1 MPIYQWLRFDFFEII
16 QNIPKKINRNLLN
29 CRYDDQ
35 IAIFG
40 QEIQE
45 KLMNLNIFMIGAGAL
60 GCEYIK
66 NFALMGISCNIGKI
80 TVTDNDNIALSNL
93 NRQFLFNINDVK
105 ENKSKSYC
113 VKREAMK
120 INKDMK
126 IKDYQLLI
134 NEETRNIF
142 DDDFM
147 EKQNV
152 IISAVDNIQAR
163 KYIDNLCT
171 FYNKILLDSGT
182 EGTKANSD
190 IYYPNKSTCLND
202 YQFIAKKQIP
212 MCTLKDFPTKIEHC
226 IEFSKNIFIE
236 LFTQYIS
243 DIKLTVNNLNQF
255 ENILNQINDTN
266 ILFLSIEIYKYI
278 FYIISNPSKLLII
291 KFAIFIFKYYFDY
304 NINKLL
310 IDKKNVFEKN
320 ITNKKPSSLKI
331 DLKEENTILYFKS
344 FYNIFSTIINF
355 KQKII
360 LEEIISIVSED
371 KIIIKDNKLS
381 KEELINEFNNK
392 ILKKIQEN
400 ENIQEK
406 IKSIIPV
413 KFEKDNDDNCHINF
427 ILSFSNLRANNYKI
441 EKTDFLK
448 VKEIAGNIIPA
459 IASTTAAIAGLSCL
473 QIYTILLTDNLNN
486 FRNSNFNLATSIYD
500 LCIPE
505 EKRFITDTPK
515 TETANETKVIPNKFT
530 VWDKIDLYGP
540 FLNVKNIVD
549 TFKERYDVEIEFIN
563 YKSNILASPIDGDE
577 DYDKTIEEL
586 VNEIE
591 GENLTK
597 KRYIKLEIAGSKGE
611 ADIITPTIRYIV
623 KK

>member
-1 MPIYQWLRFDFFEII
+1 
-16 QNIPKKINRNLLN
+16 
-29 CRYDDQ
+29 
-35 IAIFG
+35 
-40 QEIQE
+40 
-45 KLMNLNIFMIGAGAL
+45 
-60 GCEYIK
+60 
-66 NFALMGISCNIGKI
+66 MGISCKNGEI

-120 INKDMK
+120 MNNNMK

-152 IISAVDNIQAR
+152 IISAVDNVDAR

-202 YQFIAKKQIP
+202 YPFIVKKQIP

-226 IEFSKNIFIE
+226 IEFSKNVFIE

-243 DIKLTVNNLNQF
+243 DIKLTIDNLNQF
-255 ENILNQINDTN
+255 KNLLNQINDTN
-266 ILFLSIEIYKYI
+266 TLFLSIEIYKH
-278 FYIISNPSKLLII
+278 IINNINNPSKSLII

-304 NINKLL
+304 NIKKLL
-310 IDKKNVFEKN
+310 IEKNDFFEKN
-320 ITNKKPSSLKI
+320 ITNKKPSSLTI
-331 DLKEENTILYFKS
+331 DPKEENTILYFQS
-344 FYNIFSTIINF
+344 FYNIFSTILYFNQTISN
-355 KQKII
+355 
-360 LEEIISIVSED
+360 EEIISIIYEE
-371 KIIIKDNKLS
+371 KIIIKENKLS
-381 KEELINEFNNK
+381 KEKLINEFNDE
-392 ILKKIQEN
+392 IIKKIEEN
-400 ENIQEK
+400 ENNIQEK
-406 IKSIIPV
+406 IKSILPI
-413 KFEKDNDDNCHINF
+413 KFEKDNDENFHINF
-427 ILSFSNLRANNYKI
+427 ILSFSNLRANNYNI

-448 VKEIAGNIIPA
+448 VKEVAGNIIPA
-459 IASTTAAIAGLSCL
+459 IASTTAAISGLSCL

-500 LCIPE
+500 LSIPE
-505 EKRFITDTPK
+505 EKRFITDIPK
-515 TETANETKVIPNKFT
+515 TETANETKVIPKKFT

-549 TFKERYDVEIEFIN
+549 TFKKKYDVEIEFIN
-563 YKSNILASPIDGDE
+563 YKSNVLASPIDGDE
-577 DYDKTIEEL
+577 DYEKTIEEL
-586 VNEIE
+586 VKEIN
-591 GENLTK
+591 GENLMK
-597 KRYIKLEIAGSKGE
+597 KKYIKLEISGSKGE
-611 ADIITPTIRYIV
+611 ADIITPTIRYIL